1 MDNMSNGAYVFLM
14 PAAPTAPKAMIPLR
28 EARKDFTRAH
38 ICAAAKEVFFV
49 RGFTAP
55 TMEQIAQ
62 AAGIQRSTL
71 YTHFRDKEEILS
83 AITAEYTL
91 GLRYVVARLPGPTP
105 SQDEIASWI
114 GAFAEFAREQ
124 RAPTELLVTASSMA
138 HMPEPLKRFGTDFLE
153 LLAERLPAF
162 RRALQV
168 RDGLDH
174 AWAMAALRELGWA
187 LCFYAQHGETEDT
200 KNRLA
205 VATTLLSRFVHGE
218 C

>member
-1 MDNMSNGAYVFLM
+1 MSA
-14 PAAPTAPKAMIPLR
+14 AAPKPKTVVPLR

-38 ICAAAKEVFFV
+38 ICAAAKEVFFT
-49 RGFTAP
+49 RGFAAP

-62 AAGIQRSTL
+62 GAGIQRSTL
-71 YTHFRDKEEILS
+71 YTHFRDKEEILA
-83 AITAEYTL
+83 AITAEYTIDL
-91 GLRYVVARLPGPTP
+91 KAVVAQLPGPTP
-105 SQDEIASWI
+105 SRDEIARWV
-114 GAFAEFAREQ
+114 GAFAAFAQGQ

-138 HMPEPLKRFGTDFLE
+138 HMPEPLKKFGADFLE
-153 LLAERLPAF
+153 MLAERLPAF

-168 RDGLDH
+168 SDGLDH

-187 LCFYAQHGETEDT
+187 LCFHAQYGETEDT

-205 VATTLLSRFVHGE
+205 VATTLFSRFVLDE

>member
-1 MDNMSNGAYVFLM
+1 MDIVSIAVYASAM
-14 PAAPTAPKAMIPLR
+14 PAVAPNPKVAVPLR

-49 RGFTAP
+49 RGFAAP

-83 AITAEYTL
+83 AITGEYTL
-91 GLRYVVARLPGPTP
+91 GLKAVVARLPGPTP
-105 SQDEIASWI
+105 SRDEIAFWI
-114 GAFAEFAREQ
+114 DGFAEFARDQ

-138 HMPEPLKRFGTDFLE
+138 HMPEPLKKFGTDFLE
-153 LLAERLPAF
+153 MLAERLPAF

-187 LCFYAQHGETEDT
+187 LCFYAQHGESGDT

-205 VATTLLSRFVHGE
+205 VATTLLSRFVHDE